1 MFCLA
6 QARSCLVEILALV
19 NEVCAASPTNA
30 IMALMKLLTY
40 STRMRGN
47 ASAATVPTINSNVL
61 GWLLGRKPTE
71 FPDYLQRP
79 DAEQQ

>member
-1 MFCLA
+1 
-6 QARSCLVEILALV
+6 
-19 NEVCAASPTNA
+19 
-30 IMALMKLLTY
+30 
-40 STRMRGN
+40 MRRN
-47 ASAATVPTINSNVL
+47 ASVVMVPTINSNVL